1 MKWSVLQGALACA
14 AALGLAGA
22 PTVVQAQSVDVAKML
37 NGIER
42 GCNYDGDAAQRVYAA
57 YDATADTNAAGRWV
71 ATVRKPDGG
80 RALSPALGRG
90 TMTID
95 NADQVS
101 RLVVRVQGTTWNGLP
116 VSGLEWIQGLEHG
129 VSIFRVHFAMP
140 MAVAK
145 TQLRA
150 KGVTLRATEDAETGM
165 VFEPILS
172 EKEGDALA
180 SVIACDFSM

>member
-1 MKWSVLQGALACA
+1 MKANVLRGVVCA
-14 AALGLAGA
+14 AALGFAGA
-22 PTVVQAQSVDVAKML
+22 PAAAHAQSVDVAKML

-42 GCNYDGDAAQRVYAA
+42 GCNYDGDAAQRIYAA
-57 YDATADTNAAGRWV
+57 YDSNADTNAAGRWV

-101 RLVVRVQGTTWNGLP
+101 RLVVRVQGTTWKGIP

-129 VSIFRVHFAMP
+129 VSMFRVHFAMP
-140 MAVAK
+140 LAVAK

-150 KGVTLRATEDAETGM
+150 KGVTLSATEDAETGM

-172 EKEGDALA
+172 AKDGDALA
-180 SVIACDFSM
+180 STITCDFSM